1 MEQLRCSESSLMMS
15 GRDLSSSAGSFF
27 FLSRRTSSIMH
38 RMQHHQ
44 HQCNALNNINA
55 LHAMQHHHHRH
66 RTNVGSDVRG
76 GRASQRAMRSLIAQ

>member
-44 HQCNALNNINA
+44 HQRIALNNINA
-55 LHAMQHHHHRH
+55 LHAMQHHHRNLTIIGRH
-66 RTNVGSDVRG
+66 VVAIRGARRARG
-76 GRASQRAMRSLIAQ
+76 GSR